1 MIVEE
6 RLAPKIEPL
15 TDSTDFIKPEL
26 DLKDNCIVCS
36 GCGYRIHE
44 EYILKVS
51 CLLMTDG
58 RTDGQNFIMKN
69 QAGKN
74 PVVF

>member
-1 MIVEE
+1 MNVEE

-51 CLLMTDG
+51 CLLLMTDG
-58 RTDGQNFIMKN
+58 RTDGQNFITKN
-69 QAGKN
+69 QTEK
-74 PVVF
+74 FL